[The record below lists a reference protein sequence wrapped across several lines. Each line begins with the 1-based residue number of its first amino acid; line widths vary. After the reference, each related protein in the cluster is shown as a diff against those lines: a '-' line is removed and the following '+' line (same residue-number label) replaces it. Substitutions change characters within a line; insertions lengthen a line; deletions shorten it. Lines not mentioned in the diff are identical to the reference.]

1 MLFWRGRRSIDGVS
15 VCYQDAWETARP
27 ADPGLTFTAE
37 NPLVRA
43 GEVATAVSRRI
54 DYVLVRAGRHGPLL
68 QVLHCDRF
76 LDEPVEGVWAS
87 DHYGVIADL
96 SVPEH
101 PPGTWT
107 SRLPQRPSG

>member
-1 MLFWRGRRSIDGVS
+1 
-15 VCYQDAWETARP
+15 
-27 ADPGLTFTAE
+27 
-37 NPLVRA
+37 VRA

-101 PPGTWT
+101 APGTWT
-107 SRLPQRPSG
+107 SRPPQRPSG